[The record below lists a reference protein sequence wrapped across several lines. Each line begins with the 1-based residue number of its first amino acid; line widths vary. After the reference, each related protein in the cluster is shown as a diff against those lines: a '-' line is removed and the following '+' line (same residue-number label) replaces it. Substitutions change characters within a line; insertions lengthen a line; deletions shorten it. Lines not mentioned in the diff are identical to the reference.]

1 MIMRIP
7 NCCTIARTLFVKQ
20 SAYHEMFLKVRK
32 LMFHKGLIIV
42 VSGFSGAGKGT
53 LMKELIGRYD
63 CYALSVSATTRSPR
77 PGEVDGREYF
87 FVTNDEFE
95 KLIKENGLIEHAGY
109 VDHYY
114 GTPRKFV
121 EDKLSQGI
129 DVILEIEIQGALQ
142 IKEQYPDAV
151 LLFVMPPSAAE
162 LEKRLRGRGTETD
175 EVIAQRLKRAKEESV
190 GIEKYDYI
198 VVNDDLEECTVRLHN
213 IIQAAHNTP
222 SRNLDFI
229 ETIRDELS
237 RL

>member
-1 MIMRIP
+1 M
-7 NCCTIARTLFVKQ
+7 N
-20 SAYHEMFLKVRK
+20 RK
-32 LMFHKGLIIV
+32 GIIIV

-53 LMKELIGRYD
+53 LMKELIKKHEG
-63 CYALSVSATTRSPR
+63 YALSVSVTTRSPR
-77 PGEVDGREYF
+77 PGEKHGREYF
-87 FVTNDEFE
+87 FVSNEEFE
-95 KLIKENGLIEHAGY
+95 KLIADNGLIEHAGY

-151 LLFVMPPSAAE
+151 LLFVMPPSADE
-162 LEKRLRGRGTETD
+162 LRKRLIGRGTETE
-175 EVIAQRLKRAKEESV
+175 EVINQRLQRAKEEAV

-198 VVNDDLEECTVRLHN
+198 VINDVLEECVENMHQ
-213 IIQAAHNTP
+213 IIEAAHDAP

-229 ETIRDELS
+229 NTIRKQLNEL
-237 RL
+237 

>member
-1 MIMRIP
+1 MS
-7 NCCTIARTLFVKQ
+7 KQ
-20 SAYHEMFLKVRK
+20 LNQ
-32 LMFHKGLIIV
+32 KGIIIV

-53 LMKELIGRYD
+53 VMKALTAKYD
-63 CYALSVSATTRSPR
+63 KYALSVSATTRNPR
-77 PGEVDGREYF
+77 PGEENGREYF
-87 FVTNDEFE
+87 FVSNEEFE

-121 EDKLSQGI
+121 EEQLDAGK

-142 IKEQYPDAV
+142 IKEQYPEAV
-151 LLFVMPPSAAE
+151 LLFIMPPSAME
-162 LEKRLRGRGTETD
+162 LKKRLTGRGTETE

-198 VVNDDLEECTVRLHN
+198 VVNDDLDECVEQVHD
-213 IIQAAHNTP
+213 IISAAHMAP

-229 ETIRDELS
+229 NTIRNELNE
-237 RL
+237 L